1 MVRKVY
7 ITFGNYNL
15 LRITIIFITTKGE
28 LMTDKDELKTLKNDL
43 KENES
48 EIKDLNNQIEEKDQK
63 IDDYFSQLQRLHA
76 DFENYKKR
84 SQKDIESYRK
94 YANEGLII
102 KLIDTYED
110 LGRALKS
117 SEKGEN
123 LKEGVELIYKNLKKV
138 LEKEGL
144 EEIPTTGE
152 KFDPFKHEAL
162 MTENHEDY
170 ESGLVTEELAKG
182 YTLKSKVIKC
192 AMVKVC
198 KK

>member
-1 MVRKVY
+1 M
-7 ITFGNYNL
+7 N
-15 LRITIIFITTKGE
+15 
-28 LMTDKDELKTLKNDL
+28 DKDELKTLKNDL
-43 KENES
+43 KEKES
-48 EIKDLNNQIEEKDQK
+48 EIEDLNKQIEDKDQK
-63 IDDYFSQLQRLHA
+63 IDDYYSQMQRLQA

-84 SQKDIESYRK
+84 SEKDLTEYRK
-94 YANEGLII
+94 YANECLII

-110 LGRALKS
+110 LERALKS
-117 SEKGEN
+117 SEEGEN

-162 MTENHEDY
+162 MTEKHDEY
-170 ESGLVTEELAKG
+170 GSGVVTEELAKG
-182 YTLKSKVIKC
+182 YSLKSKVIKC